1 MIQLFQEVSG
11 ACFIFN
17 ESEKLLEEVVHWGRF
32 APQEKIF
39 APNDCW
45 ALRRG
50 HIHVID
56 ADEAMAPRCRHLRHE
71 STAYVCVPLLA
82 QGKAL
87 GVLYLSSDADPESKA
102 RNQRG
107 LQLVET
113 ASNSISLALAN
124 LQLRESLALLSL
136 SDPLT
141 GLYNRRFMEETLARE
156 LSRVSRNEGT
166 LVIAMLDIDRFKDFN
181 DAYGHDA
188 GDFVLKEFAAQMKR
202 FRHGTDVSCRYGGE
216 EFVLILPEIAPE
228 TAVERLDQ
236 LRRSIGELS
245 LDYHGRVLPP
255 ITVSIGVASFP
266 GNGTNAAV
274 LIRTADEAMYR
285 AKREGRNRL
294 VAADT
299 PG

>member
-1 MIQLFQEVSG
+1 
-11 ACFIFN
+11 
-17 ESEKLLEEVVHWGRF
+17 
-32 APQEKIF
+32 
-39 APNDCW
+39 
-45 ALRRG
+45 
-50 HIHVID
+50 VID

-156 LSRVSRNEGT
+156 LSRVSRSNGT

-188 GDFVLKEFAAQMKR
+188 GDFVLREFAAQMKR

-228 TAVERLDQ
+228 LAVERLDQ
-236 LRRSIGELS
+236 LRRSIGELR

-255 ITVSIGVASFP
+255 ITVSIGVATFP
-266 GNGTNAAV
+266 DNAANAAA
-274 LIRTADEAMYR
+274 LIRAADVAMYQ

-294 VAADT
+294 VTADT